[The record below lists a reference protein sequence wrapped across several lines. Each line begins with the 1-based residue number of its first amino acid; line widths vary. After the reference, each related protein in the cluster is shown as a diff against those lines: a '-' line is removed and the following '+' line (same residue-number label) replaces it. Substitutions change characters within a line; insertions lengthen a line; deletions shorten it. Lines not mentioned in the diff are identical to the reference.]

1 MDYDKDIEI
10 DDTALDIEWL
20 EQPRKMLQYSKNA
33 AFRRMKLDDAKQ
45 ALEVVKAEVDK
56 KIRKNPE
63 KFGIEKITEN
73 VIAATILINQEYQE
87 AYAEYLTAKYESD
100 MASGAV
106 QAFEQRKSALE
117 NLVKLHGQ
125 QYFAGPKIPRDL
137 NWEREQ
143 KQKKVDEGII
153 INRKKRTIN

>member
-1 MDYDKDIEI
+1 MNYEKDIEI

-20 EQPRKMLQYSKNA
+20 EQPRKMMQYSKNA
-33 AFRRMKLDDAKQ
+33 AFRRMKLEEAKQ
-45 ALEVVKAEVDK
+45 ALDIAKAEVDN

-63 KFGIEKITEN
+63 MFGIEKITEN
-73 VIAATILINQEYQE
+73 VISATILIANEYQE

-143 KQKKVDEGII
+143 RQKKVDGSII
-153 INRKKRTIN
+153 INRKRRTIN

>member
-1 MDYDKDIEI
+1 
-10 DDTALDIEWL
+10 
-20 EQPRKMLQYSKNA
+20 MLQYSKNA

-73 VIAATILINQEYQE
+73 VIAATILINEEYQE

-143 KQKKVDEGII
+143 RQKKVDEGII

>member
-1 MDYDKDIEI
+1 MNYEKDIEI

-20 EQPRKMLQYSKNA
+20 EQPRKMMQYSKNA
-33 AFRRMKLDDAKQ
+33 AFRRMKLEEAKQ
-45 ALEVVKAEVDK
+45 ALDITKAEVDK

-73 VIAATILINQEYQE
+73 VISATILIANEYQE

-143 KQKKVDEGII
+143 RQKKVDEGII
-153 INRKKRTIN
+153 INRKRRTIN